1 MPKKQPYARRRKET
15 TRDERAKA
23 QSRHLA
29 LTNKRDLTSD
39 LKAGIRLFNEARG
52 LDDEDNS
59 WNQAGKKK
67 REPRNQTPLEPKPL
81 IINRWVS
88 RGVQPGLPPRYHAK
102 HDEMVRLS
110 VLTDAREIVAV
121 AKARG
126 LVSGGGVDHKNIQ

>member
-23 QSRHLA
+23 ISRNLA

-39 LKAGIRLFNEARG
+39 LKAGIKRFNEARG
-52 LDDEDNS
+52 LDDEDMS

-67 REPRNQTPLEPKPL
+67 RQPMNQTPLEPKPPMV
-81 IINRWVS
+81 NRWVS

-102 HDEMVRLS
+102 REDMVRLS
-110 VLTDAREIVAV
+110 VLTDARDIVAI

-126 LVSGGGVDHKNIQ
+126 LVGYQNDIND